1 MQPFALNQHF
11 MKTLE
16 NNRYTSID
24 DYLYA
29 LQQRNL
35 VYNYD
40 FRYFSNQIKNGS
52 STNYG
57 IPDGWCYEDKGANG
71 SVSFDEITERFIIK
85 KSVDNSLMTFKQAL
99 HEFPRWRQILLEKV
113 ISVKV
118 ALNLSIAGDISIT
131 LSDGIDS
138 NTIVKKGIGD
148 FELEVRLKINTL
160 AKFVWITISSAV
172 PLITLSIAK
181 VYGNVGLVALENLPC
196 IVQGV
201 IGERK
206 QYIATETPPAEE
218 LSLCQASLELSDD
231 YSRLNSVINNR
242 FGTGSKGNSL
252 LIDMRGYFSRAWN
265 NGAKVDPDAM
275 DRKAPG
281 TGTIIGDH
289 VSTIEQDV
297 FLKHD
302 HGLSFSIDKT
312 ILTGDKSSTTIINT
326 TSTSKTKETADGK
339 ETRPKNIAELYTIKW
354 A

>member
-1 MQPFALNQHF
+1 
-11 MKTLE
+11 MKTFD
-16 NNRYTSID
+16 NKRSID

-40 FRYFSNQIKNGS
+40 FRYFSNQIEF
-52 STNYG
+52 NYG
-57 IPDGWCYEDKGANG
+57 IPDGWCYEDNGANG
-71 SVSFDEITERFIIK
+71 SINFDKNTERCIIK
-85 KSVDNSLMTFKQAL
+85 KSGGNSLMTFKQAL
-99 HEFPRWRQILLEKV
+99 HEFPRWKQMLLEKN

-118 ALNLSIAGDISIT
+118 ALNLSIAGDVNIT

-138 NTIVKKGIGD
+138 NTIVKNGIGD
-148 FELEVRLKINTL
+148 FEVEVELKVNKE
-160 AKFVWITISSAV
+160 AKSVWVTISSSVTSIVIAV
-172 PLITLSIAK
+172 SK
-181 VYGNVGLVALENLPC
+181 VYGNVGLIAIENLPC
-196 IVQGV
+196 IVQGI

-206 QYIATETPPAEE
+206 QYIATKNPPAEE
-218 LSLCQASLELSDD
+218 LSLCQAPVELSND

-242 FGTGSKGNSL
+242 FGKGQSGNSM

-265 NGAKVDPDAM
+265 NGAKVDPDAAN
-275 DRKAPG
+275 RKPSG
-281 TGTIIGDH
+281 TGTIQGDQ
-289 VSTIEQDV
+289 VSTVEQDV

-302 HGLSFSIDKT
+302 HGLDFSIDKT

-326 TSTSKTKETADGK
+326 ASTSKTKETADGK